1 MSRASQHA
9 ADSRTPPRHEGANR
23 KEGKDPP
30 LRTASPKAA
39 SLKFFPPSED
49 EEETNEE
56 VSVPTKVKPLSE
68 YEAKKLLAGSV
79 AEKLPHEYL
88 RVLALDTNKATASL
102 EVDRIEAIQKIADLD
117 HDGKTLNNLRP
128 LQNNMKI
135 KTIEALNGTPIVEQ
149 LNNEIDKAFEEL
161 NAKVVAVYRRE
172 KEERLKVIQAKLVKT
187 LMNKIVPL
195 SQGIA
200 HSFLSA
206 NVASGTETTTK
217 INSMKS
223 SFGIVAVVF
232 AFQDE
237 LFLSKLEFH
246 LNTPRDE
253 IFKVFHNHL
262 EVKTDVLIQF
272 KKRTLSENEENSR
285 LPTAMETDTNVAAD
299 RAEEEEDDDEIAT
312 LKTNG
317 SSRSS
322 SHPGFEQY
330 RELQQQQD
338 RSHPQCRQ
346 RRW

>member
-1 MSRASQHA
+1 
-9 ADSRTPPRHEGANR
+9 
-23 KEGKDPP
+23 
-30 LRTASPKAA
+30 
-39 SLKFFPPSED
+39 
-49 EEETNEE
+49 
-56 VSVPTKVKPLSE
+56 
-68 YEAKKLLAGSV
+68 
-79 AEKLPHEYL
+79 
-88 RVLALDTNKATASL
+88 
-102 EVDRIEAIQKIADLD
+102 
-117 HDGKTLNNLRP
+117 
-128 LQNNMKI
+128 
-135 KTIEALNGTPIVEQ
+135 
-149 LNNEIDKAFEEL
+149 
-161 NAKVVAVYRRE
+161 
-172 KEERLKVIQAKLVKT
+172 
-187 LMNKIVPL
+187 MNKIVPL

-312 LKTNG
+312 LQTNG

-338 RSHPQCRQ
+338 RSHPQRRQ
-346 RRW
+346 RRWCRLKSERRRHCAQPTSADESRNPRRRDRNQIGEQSRGHDRRLNSRNSRNGGEHRKGSKLDS

>member
-68 YEAKKLLAGSV
+68 FEAKKFLAGSV

-161 NAKVVAVYRRE
+161 NAKVVAIYRRE
-172 KEERLKVIQAKLVKT
+172 KEE
-187 LMNKIVPL
+187 
-195 SQGIA
+195 
-200 HSFLSA
+200 
-206 NVASGTETTTK
+206 
-217 INSMKS
+217 
-223 SFGIVAVVF
+223 
-232 AFQDE
+232 
-237 LFLSKLEFH
+237 
-246 LNTPRDE
+246 
-253 IFKVFHNHL
+253 
-262 EVKTDVLIQF
+262 
-272 KKRTLSENEENSR
+272 
-285 LPTAMETDTNVAAD
+285 
-299 RAEEEEDDDEIAT
+299 
-312 LKTNG
+312 
-317 SSRSS
+317 
-322 SHPGFEQY
+322 
-330 RELQQQQD
+330 
-338 RSHPQCRQ
+338 
-346 RRW
+346 